1 MAQTIETAE
10 NIGSDCVKCAFSGGT
25 SFYVRL
31 EYLMLCSV
39 EKVAAGT
46 EITDEEF
53 NDLMDAALVYAAE
66 RDAVAYLERSE
77 HSRFL
82 LKTKL
87 LKKKH
92 GAASIERALDYCEG
106 RNWLSDSR
114 FAGAWLRSRAI
125 THTEGRIRLQG
136 ELAARG
142 VSRQVAQEAL
152 DAFFETES
160 EEEKCARAREKLIGQ
175 GKEGDALLRALVR
188 KGFSEKLIRKVE
200 RNQ

>member
-1 MAQTIETAE
+1 MPQTIETAE
-10 NIGSDCVKCAFSGGT
+10 FIGSDYVKCTFSGGT

-31 EYLMLCSV
+31 EYLMLCPS
-39 EKVAAGT
+39 EKVAAGS
-46 EITDEEF
+46 ELTDEYF
-53 NDLMDAALVYAAE
+53 SDLMDAALTYAAE

-92 GAASIERALDYCEG
+92 GAASIERALDYCES
-106 RNWLSDSR
+106 RNWLSDRR

-125 THTEGRIRLQG
+125 SHTEGRIRLQG

-142 VSRQVAQEAL
+142 VSRQIALEAL
-152 DAFFETES
+152 NEFFES
-160 EEEKCARAREKLIGQ
+160 ENEEDKCRRAREHLISQ
-175 GKEGDALLRALVR
+175 GKTGDALIRSLVR
-188 KGFSEKLIRKVE
+188 KGFSEKMIRRVE
-200 RNQ
+200 KNE

>member
-1 MAQTIETAE
+1 MSQTIETAE
-10 NIGSDCVKCAFSGGT
+10 YIGSDCVKCAFSGGV

-31 EYLMLCSV
+31 EYLLTCPP
-39 EKVAAGT
+39 EKVAAGAELT
-46 EITDEEF
+46 EEEF
-53 NDLMDAALVYAAE
+53 SDLMDAALSYAAE

-92 GAASIERALDYCEG
+92 SAASIERALDYCEE

-125 THTEGRIRLQG
+125 THIEGRIRLQG

-152 DAFFETES
+152 DEFFEAES
-160 EEEKCARAREKLIGQ
+160 EEDKCIRAREKLIAQ
-175 GKEGDALLRALVR
+175 GKEGDALLRALAR
-188 KGFSEKLIRKVE
+188 KGFSEKIIRKSE
-200 RNQ
+200 KKQ

>member
-1 MAQTIETAE
+1 MSQTIGTAE
-10 NIGSDCVKCAFSGGT
+10 YIGSDCVKCTFSDG
-25 SFYVRL
+25 SAFYVRL
-31 EYLMLCSV
+31 AYLQLCPP
-39 EKVAAGT
+39 EKVTAAS
-46 EITDEEF
+46 ELSEEEF
-53 NDLMDAALVYAAE
+53 ADLVDAALVYAAE

-87 LKKKH
+87 IKKKH
-92 GAASIERALDYCEG
+92 SAADIERALDYCEE

-142 VSRQVAQEAL
+142 VSRQIAQEAL
-152 DAFFETES
+152 NEFFEAES
-160 EEEKCARAREKLIGQ
+160 EEDRCLRAREKLIAQ
-175 GKEGDALLRALVR
+175 GKEGDALIRSLVR
-188 KGFSEKLIRKVE
+188 KGFSEKIIRKCE
-200 RNQ
+200 KNE

>member
-1 MAQTIETAE
+1 MSQTIETAE
-10 NIGSDCVKCAFSGGT
+10 YIGSDCVKCSFSGGT

-31 EYLMLCSV
+31 EYLMFCSA
-39 EKVAAGT
+39 EKISAGAELT
-46 EITDEEF
+46 EEEF
-53 NDLMDAALVYAAE
+53 SDLMDAALVYAAE

-92 GAASIERALDYCEG
+92 GAASIERALDYCEE
-106 RNWLSDSR
+106 RNWLSDRR

-142 VSRQVAQEAL
+142 ISREVAQEAL
-152 DAFFETES
+152 NEFFETES
-160 EEEKCARAREKLIGQ
+160 EEEKCIRAREKLMAQ

-188 KGFSEKLIRKVE
+188 KGFSEKVIRKSQE
-200 RNQ
+200 K

>member
-1 MAQTIETAE
+1 MSQTIETAE
-10 NIGSDCVKCAFSGGT
+10 YIGSDCVKCTFSGGT

-31 EYLMLCSV
+31 EYLLTCPP
-39 EKVAAGT
+39 EKVAAGAELT
-46 EITDEEF
+46 EEEF
-53 NDLMDAALVYAAE
+53 SDLMDAALSYAAE

-92 GAASIERALDYCEG
+92 SAASIERALDYCEE

-125 THTEGRIRLQG
+125 THIEGRIRLQG

-152 DAFFETES
+152 DEFFEAES
-160 EEEKCARAREKLIGQ
+160 EEDKCIRAREKLIAQ
-175 GKEGDALLRALVR
+175 GKEGDALLRALAR
-188 KGFSEKLIRKVE
+188 KGFSEKIIRKSE
-200 RNQ
+200 KKQ

>member
-10 NIGSDCVKCAFSGGT
+10 YIGSDCVKCTFSDGT

-31 EYLMLCSV
+31 VYLRLCPPG
-39 EKVAAGT
+39 KVAAGT
-46 EITDEEF
+46 TLTDEDF
-53 NDLMDAALVYAAE
+53 ADLMDAALVYAAE

-82 LKTKL
+82 LKGKL

-92 GAASIERALDYCEG
+92 SVESIERALDYCEE
-106 RNWLSDSR
+106 RNWLSDER

-136 ELAARG
+136 ELAVRG
-142 VSRQVAQEAL
+142 IDRKTAQNAL
-152 DAFFETES
+152 NEFFEAES
-160 EEEKCARAREKLIGQ
+160 EEDKCRRAREKLAAQ
-175 GKEGDALLRALVR
+175 GKSGDALIRALVR
-188 KGFSEKLIRKVE
+188 KGFTEKLIRMAE
-200 RNQ
+200 RNE